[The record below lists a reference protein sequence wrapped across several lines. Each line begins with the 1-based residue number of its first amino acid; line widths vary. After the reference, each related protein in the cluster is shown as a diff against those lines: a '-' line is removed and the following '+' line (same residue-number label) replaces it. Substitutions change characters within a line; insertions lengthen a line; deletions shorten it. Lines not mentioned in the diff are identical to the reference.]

1 MENIINTVVF
11 VKSGND
17 AISVLI
23 YLRIDGKALIVRS
36 GFITLTPLNALKFR
50 SNENI
55 SIILYNKEVN
65 VCCHDVKKFYFQNSY
80 PEMTIIKSM
89 MFHPSLKYDFLFRTN
104 PIPIILSTA
113 SNIKIAVS
121 TLSIVSMT

>member
-36 GFITLTPLNALKFR
+36 GFITLTTLNALKFR
-50 SNENI
+50 SNANI
-55 SIILYNKEVN
+55 SINLYNKEVN
-65 VCCHDVKKFYFQNSY
+65 VCCHDLKK
-80 PEMTIIKSM
+80 I
-89 MFHPSLKYDFLFRTN
+89 LF
-104 PIPIILSTA
+104 
-113 SNIKIAVS
+113 SNML
-121 TLSIVSMT
+121 TLR